1 MSSTLV
7 ALVGVIYLYI
17 AGEQFYQ
24 NNVPVAV
31 MYSGYALAN
40 VGLWFITI

>member
-7 ALVGVIYLYI
+7 ALVGFIYLYI
-17 AGEQFYQ
+17 AGEQLY
-24 NNVPVAV
+24 NNNLPVAT
-31 MYSGYALAN
+31 MYIGYALAN